1 MYFYRKHVTIHVVFW
16 AAISIISWRVLQW
29 IHCTTVCE
37 ELYNDFIVTL
47 MKSVTMN
54 SLYNS
59 SWVLQWLVLLGD
71 FSSKLT
77 WFSSKF
83 TSLSQ
88 RLQVRY
94 VSYFRKKICLWGDL
108 NPGLQGGSQMTNPL
122 DQLNLSWRVKYYC
135 PIYMKATLSY
145 YCSVRKWPLELP
157 ESLSWDVCYKIGMP
171 FPNYLWTCV
180 S

>member
-1 MYFYRKHVTIHVVFW
+1 
-16 AAISIISWRVLQW
+16 
-29 IHCTTVCE
+29 
-37 ELYNDFIVTL
+37 
-47 MKSVTMN
+47 MKSVT
-54 SLYNS
+54 LYNCLRR
-59 SWVLQWLVLLGD
+59 VVQWFHYNTLHECYNEIIIQLFTSFLLRD

-94 VSYFRKKICLWGDL
+94 VSYFRKKICLLRDL
-108 NPGLQGGSQMTNPL
+108 NPGLQGGSQITNPL

-157 ESLSWDVCYKIGMP
+157 ESLSWDVSYKIKWM
-171 FPNYLWTCV
+171 FLASLILLQWH
-180 S
+180 